1 MSATVRV
8 YVRTGIVGAWAI
20 FIGSALVLTA
30 SRLLTVMETGAAA
43 SPTGVAE
50 PTNLTAAAIPL
61 SSIVW
66 DVLQN
71 LYSGG
76 AVSVFVGIVLVLVGW
91 FLILRS
97 Q

>member
-8 YVRTGIVGAWAI
+8 YVRTGIVGAWAV
-20 FIGSALVLTA
+20 FIGFALVLTA
-30 SRLLTVMETGAAA
+30 SRLLTVMEPGAAE
-43 SPTGVAE
+43 S
-50 PTNLTAAAIPL
+50 TNLATAAMPL
-61 SSIVW
+61 SSVVW
-66 DVLQN
+66 EVLQN

-76 AVSVFVGIVLVLVGW
+76 AVSVFVGVVLVLLGW

>member
-1 MSATVRV
+1 MTATVRV

-20 FIGSALVLTA
+20 FIGFALVLTA
-30 SRLLTVMETGAAA
+30 SRLLTVVESGPAESATGA
-43 SPTGVAE
+43 AE
-50 PTNLTAAAIPL
+50 PTNLAAAAMPL
-61 SSIVW
+61 SSILW

-76 AVSVFVGIVLVLVGW
+76 ALSVFVGVVLVLVGW